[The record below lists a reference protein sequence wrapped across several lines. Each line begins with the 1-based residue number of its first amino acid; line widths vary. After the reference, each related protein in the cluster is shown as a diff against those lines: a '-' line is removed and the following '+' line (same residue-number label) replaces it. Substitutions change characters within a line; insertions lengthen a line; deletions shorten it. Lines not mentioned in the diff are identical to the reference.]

1 MNRLLLS
8 PLAVAIASLTACGSS
23 YYAQPYQALDPAP
36 APPAY
41 PAPQAQGYGGS
52 PAYGTTTSDV
62 EVAYAVES
70 VAVSRGGS
78 SSRGRSSRA
87 QGSGASGSPAQYAQA
102 VSPPPATAPDLVPI
116 DNQTVSDGTQVA
128 PEQVAQLLVYT
139 AGVTLAIFEV
149 EETQEAILAHVVELG
164 GYASHRDTYAITLR
178 VPAETFQHV
187 LEFIESA
194 GDVLAMS
201 WQAEEVSE
209 EYRDLDIRL
218 RNALDMRE
226 RLAALLERAETVPDA
241 LAIEEQLRRL
251 TLEIEQYRGQLRSL
265 MDRVAFSTIT
275 IRFQQLQQ
283 SNVPTNEYLL
293 PFSWLNTVGLEYLLA
308 L

>member
-1 MNRLLLS
+1 M
-8 PLAVAIASLTACGSS
+8 V
-23 YYAQPYQALDPAP
+23 
-36 APPAY
+36 
-41 PAPQAQGYGGS
+41 
-52 PAYGTTTSDV
+52 AYGQAAS
-62 EVAYAVES
+62 YSRVES
-70 VAVSRGGS
+70 DSYDSERVSLSVESGS
-78 SSRGRSSRA
+78 TRGRSSRS
-87 QGSGASGSPAQYAQA
+87 QGSGSSGAQPQYAQA
-102 VSPPPATAPDLVPI
+102 IVQSPTPQATAPDLVPI
-116 DNQTVSDGTQVA
+116 ENQTVSDGTEVA

-139 AGVTLAIFEV
+139 AGITLAIFEV
-149 EETQEAILAHVVELG
+149 EETQEAILQHVVELG
-164 GYASHRDTYAITLR
+164 GYASHRDTYSITLR

-201 WQAEEVSE
+201 WEAEEVSE
-209 EYRDLDIRL
+209 QYRDLDIRL

-226 RLAALLERAETVPDA
+226 RLVALLERAETVPDV

-265 MDRVAFSTIT
+265 MDRVSFSTIT

-283 SNVPTNEYLL
+283 SSVPTNEYLL
-293 PFSWLNTVGLEYLLA
+293 PFGWLNTVGLEYLLA